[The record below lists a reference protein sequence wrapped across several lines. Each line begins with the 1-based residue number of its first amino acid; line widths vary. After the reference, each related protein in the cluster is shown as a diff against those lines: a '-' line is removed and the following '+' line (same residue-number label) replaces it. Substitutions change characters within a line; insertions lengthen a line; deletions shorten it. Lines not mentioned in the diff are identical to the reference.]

1 MDAQGYAQCV
11 DDAINKTAAMAGMD
25 PAHWRAIAQI
35 ESGVNPQSNR
45 NADTQF
51 KGMFQLGRSVWHD
64 YGSGDIYN
72 PMDNAI
78 AAAKFAQA
86 NGAIFRGAFGRDP
99 TPIETYI
106 MHQQGPGFYTK
117 GQMSNI
123 AGNPYSPKMNAS
135 LETPQSFEEG
145 WRRNMEDKVAR
156 MGGQAGTPFQSVA
169 GTRGYTPSGSGAV
182 PAGVTASSGQPGSTQ
197 QAGQPGSTQQASDG
211 TQQQQ
216 QGSDL
221 VAQIKNLQDRYAQ
234 QDQAASAGPQL
245 QPLQFM
251 TPQMFRMQQLVR
263 AMQAR
268 QGPGVQPLAPL
279 GSGTGSGTGTGTDQ
293 T

>member
-1 MDAQGYAQCV
+1 
-11 DDAINKTAAMAGMD
+11 MAGMD
-25 PAHWRAIAQI
+25 PAHWRAVAQI
-35 ESGVNPQSNR
+35 ESSVNPQSNR
-45 NADTQF
+45 GNDTQF
-51 KGMFQLGRSVWHD
+51 KGLFQLGHGVWHD
-64 YGSGDIYN
+64 HGSGDIYN

-78 AAAKFAQA
+78 AAAKYAQA
-86 NGAIFRGAFGRDP
+86 NAAIFRGAFGRDP
-99 TPIETYI
+99 TPIETYM
-106 MHQQGPGFYTK
+106 MHQQGAGFYTK

-197 QAGQPGSTQQASDG
+197 QVSGD

-216 QGSDL
+216 QQGPDL
-221 VAQIKNLQDRYAQ
+221 GAQIKNLQDQYAQ
-234 QDQAASAGPQL
+234 QDQAAGPQL
-245 QPLQFM
+245 QPLQFI

-279 GSGTGSGTGTGTDQ
+279 GSGTGSGTGTGTGTDQ

>member
-1 MDAQGYAQCV
+1 MDAQGYAQSV

-99 TPIETYI
+99 TPIETYM
-106 MHQQGPGFYTK
+106 MHQQGAGFYTK

-182 PAGVTASSGQPGSTQ
+182 PAGATASSGQPGSTQ
-197 QAGQPGSTQQASDG
+197 QVSGD

-216 QGSDL
+216 QQGPDL
-221 VAQIKNLQDRYAQ
+221 GAQIKNLQDQYAQ
-234 QDQAASAGPQL
+234 QDQAAGPQL
-245 QPLQFM
+245 QPLQFI

>member
-1 MDAQGYAQCV
+1 MDAQGYAQSV

-182 PAGVTASSGQPGSTQ
+182 PAGVTASSGQPGSTKQ
-197 QAGQPGSTQQASDG
+197 VSGD

-216 QGSDL
+216 QQGPDL
-221 VAQIKNLQDRYAQ
+221 GAQIKNLQDQYAQ
-234 QDQAASAGPQL
+234 QDQAAGPQL
-245 QPLQFM
+245 QPLQFI

-279 GSGTGSGTGTGTDQ
+279 GSGTGSGTGTGTGTDQ

>member
-1 MDAQGYAQCV
+1 
-11 DDAINKTAAMAGMD
+11 MAGMD
-25 PAHWRAIAQI
+25 PAHWRAVAQI
-35 ESGVNPQSNR
+35 ESSVNPQSNR
-45 NADTQF
+45 GNDTQF
-51 KGMFQLGRSVWHD
+51 KGLFQLGHGVWHD
-64 YGSGDIYN
+64 HGSGDIYN

-78 AAAKFAQA
+78 AAAKYAQA

-197 QAGQPGSTQQASDG
+197 QVSGD

-216 QGSDL
+216 QQGPDL
-221 VAQIKNLQDRYAQ
+221 GAQIKNLQDQYAQ

-279 GSGTGSGTGTGTDQ
+279 GSGTGSGTGTGTGTDQ

>member
-1 MDAQGYAQCV
+1 
-11 DDAINKTAAMAGMD
+11 MAGMD

-182 PAGVTASSGQPGSTQ
+182 PADVTASSGQPGSIR
-197 QAGQPGSTQQASDG
+197 QAGQPGSTQQVSGD
-211 TQQQQ
+211 TQQQQQ

-221 VAQIKNLQDRYAQ
+221 GAQIKNLQDQYAQ
-234 QDQAASAGPQL
+234 QDQAAGPQL
-245 QPLQFM
+245 QPLQFI

-279 GSGTGSGTGTGTDQ
+279 GSGTGSGSGTGTGTDQ